1 MVLKLFKVSKWDKKS
16 ITYYFLIPPRFAIK
30 VHPLLYPITDLTT
43 STEVSGQRS
52 LFGWTNIACYAK
64 ILADVIISRGHWAIA
79 DWSSILLKEKF
90 PILTLKW
97 IHIQLFW
104 NNLLLSVANVTDL
117 HPTGHEDLILSQL
130 KHIFDA
136 EKETDLIRLKG
147 PYLSFIHSNLLNA
160 D

>member
-1 MVLKLFKVSKWDKKS
+1 MQLKFILFSTLSQIWQPPQRCLGKEVYLGGPTLLVTPKS
-16 ITYYFLIPPRFAIK
+16 L
-30 VHPLLYPITDLTT
+30 
-43 STEVSGQRS
+43 Q
-52 LFGWTNIACYAK
+52 
-64 ILADVIISRGHWAIA
+64 DVIISRGHWATA